1 MKPDQSKGTFW
12 SEAPEEFKL
21 QWRTAM
27 AKVWIG
33 IGSDIEQLIF
43 FENMIGQ
50 WSDSYLL
57 AQKEAASNRLIT
69 SLKDDEDKELEQL
82 KHLAFLFIMG
92 DKLRSRKDG

>member
-1 MKPDQSKGTFW
+1 MDKSKGTFW
-12 SEAPEEFKL
+12 SDAPEEFRL
-21 QWRTAM
+21 RWRMAM
-27 AKVWIG
+27 MQVWLS

-82 KHLAFLFIMG
+82 KQLAFLFIMG
-92 DKLRSRKDG
+92 DALRSRRDG